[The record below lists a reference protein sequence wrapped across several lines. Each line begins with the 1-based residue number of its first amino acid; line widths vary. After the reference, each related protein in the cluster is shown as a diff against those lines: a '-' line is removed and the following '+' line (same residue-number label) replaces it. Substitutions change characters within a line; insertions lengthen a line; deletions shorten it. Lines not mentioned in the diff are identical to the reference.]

1 MLAHY
6 AKALSK
12 RDTADSLESP
22 LGVADGGLLT
32 GLVAASLVG
41 KELILYPLDVEVRN
55 TSVMAA
61 VVDAT
66 RIGNSDE
73 VKEETSSWVHPVE
86 LRLPWLKLD
95 FIPHT
100 RRAKWQLWPVNRS
113 LINTERSKAIKLSC
127 VGRFC
132 RDRWS
137 PADLNRKRDSSDS
150 QSISF
155 SIPLS
160 LSSPAGDPTNNAT
173 QFQQQSRRH
182 P

>member
-55 TSVMAA
+55 ASVMAA

-66 RIGNSDE
+66 RIGNGAE
-73 VKEETSSWVHPVE
+73 VKEETSSWVH
-86 LRLPWLKLD
+86 
-95 FIPHT
+95 H
-100 RRAKWQLWPVNRS
+100 
-113 LINTERSKAIKLSC
+113 
-127 VGRFC
+127 G
-132 RDRWS
+132 
-137 PADLNRKRDSSDS
+137 
-150 QSISF
+150 
-155 SIPLS
+155 
-160 LSSPAGDPTNNAT
+160 
-173 QFQQQSRRH
+173 
-182 P
+182 

>member
-22 LGVADGGLLT
+22 LGVADGGLLK

-66 RIGNSDE
+66 RIGNGAE
-73 VKEETSSWVHPVE
+73 VKEETSMWVH
-86 LRLPWLKLD
+86 
-95 FIPHT
+95 H
-100 RRAKWQLWPVNRS
+100 
-113 LINTERSKAIKLSC
+113 
-127 VGRFC
+127 G
-132 RDRWS
+132 
-137 PADLNRKRDSSDS
+137 
-150 QSISF
+150 
-155 SIPLS
+155 
-160 LSSPAGDPTNNAT
+160 
-173 QFQQQSRRH
+173 
-182 P
+182 